1 MGYSP
6 QETKV
11 QRTFDKAMDQINNL
25 QKVFR
30 DEGMMAKAVVDIGG
44 NQDFGAIQEAFDNLY
59 GALEDAHYDAM
70 AHIDVE
76 SAKQKLGMDKEPVA
90 EIQTGDDVKEDDEE
104 IQAIPAKVVELAGDS
119 IWDRDG
125 SNPKSV
131 KVSKVS
137 IQDPY
142 GGSDPYMSDDE
153 DDGYRKVDVE
163 HDGPWSIYTDSG
175 FEKAIS
181 KMVGFEVSFTEQ
193 GMQEDGMASMEGTMG
208 DKMESVNVTEGY
220 ESKVLGILK
229 KEGSRGWESPDNEVY
244 VPIMTAS
251 SRIFGTRNLRSIN
264 VKIPNNS
271 SVEESMLYIEQ
282 ILRVAHD
289 IGPGQQ
295 NDFRINDWSQ
305 YADLQRQA
313 TAIFTALLTGI
324 ASISLLV
331 GGIGVMNIMLVSVTE
346 RTKEIGIR
354 RALGATPSE
363 VRSQII
369 LESVFL
375 TVLSGLIGIIL
386 GALVLYGINA
396 ATEDMTDFPYT
407 NPTVPI
413 PYVLG
418 ALFLMI
424 VLGTLIG
431 IIPAQKAVSIK
442 PIEAL
447 REE

>member
-70 AHIDVE
+70 AHIEVE
-76 SAKQKLGMDKEPVA
+76 SAKQKLSMDKEPVA

-142 GGSDPYMSDDE
+142 GGSDPYMADDE

-175 FEKAIS
+175 FEAAIS

-229 KEGSRGWESPDNEVY
+229 KEGIDAYFSGGKLYVDQADMSEAKSVLADNDDIKELPD
-244 VPIMTAS
+244 M
-251 SRIFGTRNLRSIN
+251 
-264 VKIPNNS
+264 
-271 SVEESMLYIEQ
+271 
-282 ILRVAHD
+282 VAEAHKD
-289 IGPGQQ
+289 DCGCDACAEDDKQM
-295 NDFRINDWSQ
+295 S
-305 YADLQRQA
+305 ADDELQ
-313 TAIFTALLTGI
+313 LLLKR
-324 ASISLLV
+324 A
-331 GGIGVMNIMLVSVTE
+331 
-346 RTKEIGIR
+346 GIR
-354 RALGATPSE
+354 
-363 VRSQII
+363 
-369 LESVFL
+369 
-375 TVLSGLIGIIL
+375 
-386 GALVLYGINA
+386 
-396 ATEDMTDFPYT
+396 
-407 NPTVPI
+407 
-413 PYVLG
+413 
-418 ALFLMI
+418 
-424 VLGTLIG
+424 
-431 IIPAQKAVSIK
+431 
-442 PIEAL
+442 
-447 REE
+447 

>member
-104 IQAIPAKVVELAGDS
+104 IQAIPAKGVELAGDS

-137 IQDPY
+137 ILDPY
-142 GGSDPYMSDDE
+142 SGSDPYMADDE
-153 DDGYRKVDVE
+153 DDGYRKVEVE

-175 FEKAIS
+175 FEQAIS

-193 GMQEDGMASMEGTMG
+193 GMQEDGMASMEGTMS

-229 KEGSRGWESPDNEVY
+229 KEGIGAYFSNGKLYVDQADMAEAKSALADNDDIKELPKMVAEQLHESGCGCSACSDKRMKAKQDPGSELAY
-244 VPIMTAS
+244 
-251 SRIFGTRNLRSIN
+251 
-264 VKIPNNS
+264 
-271 SVEESMLYIEQ
+271 MLK
-282 ILRVAHD
+282 LA
-289 IGPGQQ
+289 
-295 NDFRINDWSQ
+295 
-305 YADLQRQA
+305 
-313 TAIFTALLTGI
+313 
-324 ASISLLV
+324 
-331 GGIGVMNIMLVSVTE
+331 
-346 RTKEIGIR
+346 GIR
-354 RALGATPSE
+354 
-363 VRSQII
+363 
-369 LESVFL
+369 
-375 TVLSGLIGIIL
+375 
-386 GALVLYGINA
+386 
-396 ATEDMTDFPYT
+396 
-407 NPTVPI
+407 
-413 PYVLG
+413 
-418 ALFLMI
+418 
-424 VLGTLIG
+424 
-431 IIPAQKAVSIK
+431 
-442 PIEAL
+442 
-447 REE
+447 